1 MSRPVSSSAAPMSS
15 EAVVFTCE
23 WLGSAA
29 TGSSAALPIW
39 VDYLDHALKDTPKLP
54 FKPPPEVIF
63 RRVDAD
69 TGTINNDIGS
79 IEEVFVAGTAPEE
92 SAQELESIFIDDE
105 DGLDAQLQ

>member
-1 MSRPVSSSAAPMSS
+1 M
-15 EAVVFTCE
+15 
-23 WLGSAA
+23 
-29 TGSSAALPIW
+29 
-39 VDYLDHALKDTPKLP
+39 
-54 FKPPPEVIF
+54 
-63 RRVDAD
+63 DAD